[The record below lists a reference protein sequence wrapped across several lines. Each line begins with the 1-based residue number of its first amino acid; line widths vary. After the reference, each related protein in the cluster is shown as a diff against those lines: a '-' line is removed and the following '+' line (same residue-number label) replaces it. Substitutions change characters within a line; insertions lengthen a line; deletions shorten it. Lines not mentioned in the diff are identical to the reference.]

1 MPAVSR
7 SMRLTDRGIYWVLAT
22 VLAAAG
28 LIPEFRSLGNLAN
41 VATQSAALAVLALG
55 QTFVILCGLI
65 DLSVGQL
72 TGLIVV
78 LVCDVAAGREAMTA
92 PVLLLAIGLGAGSG
106 AITGLLNNRLRIHP
120 LILTFGT
127 MSVLQGIVFTYT
139 DRSVGRAPAAIAWL
153 ADGRLLGLP
162 VAPLLVLLLAAG
174 AHVTLTRTRFGM
186 HVHAVGGGR
195 DNARRAGI
203 DTDPV
208 AATVF
213 VISGVGGSIGGLLVA
228 GRLGVGYP
236 HAGAGFELDAIVAVE
251 LEPGTSLAGG
261 RGSVAGTVAAV
272 LLLGLTNNVLNLL
285 QISSFIQMLVKGLIV
300 IGAILVNQPGGRR
313 AFA

>member
-78 LVCDVAAGREAMTA
+78 LVCDVAAGRDAMTA
-92 PVLLLAIGLGAGSG
+92 PVLLLALGLGAGSG
-106 AITGLLNNRLRIHP
+106 AITGLLNNCLRIHP

-162 VAPLLVLLLAAG
+162 
-174 AHVTLTRTRFGM
+174 
-186 HVHAVGGGR
+186 
-195 DNARRAGI
+195 
-203 DTDPV
+203 
-208 AATVF
+208 
-213 VISGVGGSIGGLLVA
+213 
-228 GRLGVGYP
+228 
-236 HAGAGFELDAIVAVE
+236 
-251 LEPGTSLAGG
+251 
-261 RGSVAGTVAAV
+261 
-272 LLLGLTNNVLNLL
+272 NNVLNLL

>member
-55 QTFVILCGLI
+55 QTFVIL
-65 DLSVGQL
+65 
-72 TGLIVV
+72 
-78 LVCDVAAGREAMTA
+78 
-92 PVLLLAIGLGAGSG
+92 
-106 AITGLLNNRLRIHP
+106 
-120 LILTFGT
+120 
-127 MSVLQGIVFTYT
+127 
-139 DRSVGRAPAAIAWL
+139 
-153 ADGRLLGLP
+153 
-162 VAPLLVLLLAAG
+162 
-174 AHVTLTRTRFGM
+174 TRTRFGM
-186 HVHAVGGGR
+186 PVHAVGGGR

-203 DTDPV
+203 DTDRV

-213 VISGVGGSIGGLLVA
+213 VISGVSASICGLLVA

-236 HAGAGFELDAIVAVE
+236 HAGAGFELDAIVAVV
-251 LEPGTSLAGG
+251 LGGTSLTGG

>member
-22 VLAAAG
+22 LLAAAG

-78 LVCDVAAGREAMTA
+78 LVCDVAAGRDAMTA
-92 PVLLLAIGLGAGSG
+92 PVLLLALGLGAGSG

-139 DRSVGRAPAAIAWL
+139 DRSVGRAAAAASPA
-153 ADGRLLGLP
+153 LLRP
-162 VAPLLVLLLAAG
+162 SCSWASP
-174 AHVTLTRTRFGM
+174 TTC
-186 HVHAVGGGR
+186 
-195 DNARRAGI
+195 
-203 DTDPV
+203 
-208 AATVF
+208 
-213 VISGVGGSIGGLLVA
+213 
-228 GRLGVGYP
+228 
-236 HAGAGFELDAIVAVE
+236 
-251 LEPGTSLAGG
+251 
-261 RGSVAGTVAAV
+261 
-272 LLLGLTNNVLNLL
+272 
-285 QISSFIQMLVKGLIV
+285 
-300 IGAILVNQPGGRR
+300 
-313 AFA
+313 

>member
-1 MPAVSR
+1 MPWRTLIVPKVRMSGWIRRRLLSRPVMAPLAAPRPRARRSAGAVIASWPAATSQTSTTIR
-7 SMRLTDRGIYWVLAT
+7 PVSWPTDRSIRPQRITKVWPRART
-22 VLAAAG
+22 ASAADWA
-28 LIPEFRSLGNLAN
+28 
-41 VATQSAALAVLALG
+41 QSAALAVLALG

-78 LVCDVAAGREAMTA
+78 LVCDVAAGQDAMTA
-92 PVLLLAIGLGAGSG
+92 PALLLALGLGAASG

-203 DTDPV
+203 DTDRV

-213 VISGVGGSIGGLLVA
+213 VISGVSASIGGLLVA

-236 HAGAGFELDAIVAVE
+236 HAGAGFER
-251 LEPGTSLAGG
+251 S
-261 RGSVAGTVAAV
+261 
-272 LLLGLTNNVLNLL
+272 
-285 QISSFIQMLVKGLIV
+285 
-300 IGAILVNQPGGRR
+300 
-313 AFA
+313 

>member
-78 LVCDVAAGREAMTA
+78 LVCDVAAGRDAMTA
-92 PVLLLAIGLGAGSG
+92 PVLLLALGLGAGSG

-139 DRSVGRAPAAIAWL
+139 DRGGRPADATIRIGEDDALEDAHRAEGQDERVDPEAVVEQAGDGAAPGAEAKGEEEHGSRHRVPAGRHVADEHDDQARELANRQADQAAEDHEGLAEGGEGERRGLGCDVGEIAEGAELGDQAGRGQDRCQNPVNPAVGQPHRS
-153 ADGRLLGLP
+153 ADGG
-162 VAPLLVLLLAAG
+162 
-174 AHVTLTRTRFGM
+174 HVTST
-186 HVHAVGGGR
+186 A
-195 DNARRAGI
+195 
-203 DTDPV
+203 
-208 AATVF
+208 
-213 VISGVGGSIGGLLVA
+213 SGGS
-228 GRLGVGYP
+228 RSTRP
-236 HAGAGFELDAIVAVE
+236 SQ
-251 LEPGTSLAGG
+251 TSL
-261 RGSVAGTVAAV
+261 R
-272 LLLGLTNNVLNLL
+272 
-285 QISSFIQMLVKGLIV
+285 SS
-300 IGAILVNQPGGRR
+300 
-313 AFA
+313 

>member
-7 SMRLTDRGIYWVLAT
+7 WTRLTDRGIYWVLAT
-22 VLAAAG
+22 ALAAAG
-28 LIPEFRSLGNLAN
+28 LIPEFRSLGNLTN

-65 DLSVGQL
+65 DLSIGQL

-78 LVCDVAAGREAMTA
+78 LVCDVAAGRDAMTA
-92 PVLLLAIGLGAGSG
+92 PALLLAMGVGAGSG
-106 AITGLLNNRLRIHP
+106 AVTGLLNNRLRIHP

-127 MSVLQGIVFTYT
+127 MSVFQGIIFTYT
-139 DRSVGRAPAAIAWL
+139 DRSVGRVPGPIAWL

-162 VAPLLVLLLAAG
+162 VALLLVLLLAGG
-174 AHVTLTRTRFGM
+174 ARITLTRRRFGID
-186 HVHAVGGGR
+186 VRAVGGSR

-203 DTDPV
+203 DTDRV
-208 AATVF
+208 AANVF
-213 VISGVGGSIGGLLVA
+213 VISGVSAAIGGLLVA

-236 HAGAGFELDAIVAVE
+236 HAGAGFELDAIVAVV
-251 LEPGTSLAGG
+251 LGGTSLAGG
-261 RGSVAGTVAAV
+261 RGSVAGTLAAV
-272 LLLGLTNNVLNLL
+272 LLLGLANNVLNLL
-285 QISSFIQMLVKGLIV
+285 QISSFIQMLLKGLIV
-300 IGAILVNQPGGRR
+300 IGAILINQPGRRR

>member
-1 MPAVSR
+1 MPVVSR
-7 SMRLTDRGIYWVLAT
+7 SMRLTDRGIYWVLAAA
-22 VLAAAG
+22 LAAAG

-41 VATQSAALAVLALG
+41 VATQSAALAVLAVG

-78 LVCDVAAGREAMTA
+78 LVCD
-92 PVLLLAIGLGAGSG
+92 
-106 AITGLLNNRLRIHP
+106 
-120 LILTFGT
+120 
-127 MSVLQGIVFTYT
+127 
-139 DRSVGRAPAAIAWL
+139 
-153 ADGRLLGLP
+153 
-162 VAPLLVLLLAAG
+162 LAAG

-186 HVHAVGGGR
+186 HVRAVGGGR

-203 DTDPV
+203 DTDRV

-213 VISGVGGSIGGLLVA
+213 VISGVSAAIGGLLVA

-236 HAGAGFELDAIVAVE
+236 HAGAGFELDAIVAVV
-251 LEPGTSLAGG
+251 LGGTSLAGG

>member
-1 MPAVSR
+1 MPVVSR
-7 SMRLTDRGIYWVLAT
+7 SMRLTDRGIYWVLAAA
-22 VLAAAG
+22 LAAAG

-41 VATQSAALAVLALG
+41 VATQSAALAVLAVG

-78 LVCDVAAGREAMTA
+78 LVCDVAAGRDAMMA
-92 PVLLLAIGLGAGSG
+92 PALLLAIGLGAGSG
-106 AITGLLNNRLRIHP
+106 AVSGLCNNRLRIQP

-127 MSVLQGIVFTYT
+127 MSVFQCIIFTYT
-139 DRSVGRAPAAIAWL
+139 DRSVGRAPGRVAWL

-162 VAPLLVLLLAAG
+162 VALLLVLLLAGG
-174 AHVTLTRTRFGM
+174 AHITRTRTRFGI
-186 HVHAVGGGR
+186 HVRAVGGSR

-203 DTDPV
+203 DTDRV
-208 AATVF
+208 AANVF
-213 VISGVGGSIGGLLVA
+213 VISGVSAAIGGLLVA

-236 HAGAGFELDAIVAVE
+236 HAGAGFELDAIVAVV
-251 LEPGTSLAGG
+251 LGGTSLAGG

-285 QISSFIQMLVKGLIV
+285 QISSFIQMLLKGLIV
-300 IGAILVNQPGGRR
+300 IGAILINQPGRRR

>member
-41 VATQSAALAVLALG
+41 VATQSAALAALG

-78 LVCDVAAGREAMTA
+78 LVCDVAAGQDAMTA
-92 PVLLLAIGLGAGSG
+92 PALLLALGLGAASG

-203 DTDPV
+203 DTDRV
-208 AATVF
+208 AGNVF
-213 VISGVGGSIGGLLVA
+213 VISGVSAAIGGLLVA

-236 HAGAGFELDAIVAVE
+236 HAGAGFELDAIVAVV
-251 LEPGTSLAGG
+251 LGGTSLAGG

>member
-78 LVCDVAAGREAMTA
+78 LVCDVAAGQDAMTA
-92 PVLLLAIGLGAGSG
+92 PALLLALGLGAASG

-139 DRSVGRAPAAIAWL
+139 DRSVG
-153 ADGRLLGLP
+153 
-162 VAPLLVLLLAAG
+162 LAA
-174 AHVTLTRTRFGM
+174 
-186 HVHAVGGGR
+186 
-195 DNARRAGI
+195 
-203 DTDPV
+203 
-208 AATVF
+208 AAA
-213 VISGVGGSIGGLLVA
+213 SPALLRPSCCWA
-228 GRLGVGYP
+228 SP
-236 HAGAGFELDAIVAVE
+236 
-251 LEPGTSLAGG
+251 T
-261 RGSVAGTVAAV
+261 TC
-272 LLLGLTNNVLNLL
+272 
-285 QISSFIQMLVKGLIV
+285 
-300 IGAILVNQPGGRR
+300 
-313 AFA
+313 

>member
-1 MPAVSR
+1 MPVVSR

-41 VATQSAALAVLALG
+41 VATQSAALAVLAVG

-78 LVCDVAAGREAMTA
+78 LVCDVAAGRDAMMA
-92 PVLLLAIGLGAGSG
+92 PALLLAIGLGAGSG
-106 AITGLLNNRLRIHP
+106 AVTGLLNNRLRIHP

-162 VAPLLVLLLAAG
+162 VAPLLVLVLAAG

-186 HVHAVGGGR
+186 HVRAVGGGR

-203 DTDPV
+203 DTDRV

-213 VISGVGGSIGGLLVA
+213 VISGVSASIGGLLVA

-236 HAGAGFELDAIVAVE
+236 HAGAGFELDAIVAVV
-251 LEPGTSLAGG
+251 LGGTSLAGG

>member
-78 LVCDVAAGREAMTA
+78 LVCDVAAGQDAMTA
-92 PVLLLAIGLGAGSG
+92 PALLLALGLGAASG

-139 DRSVGRAPAAIAWL
+139 DRSVGRAPADATIRIG
-153 ADGRLLGLP
+153 DRKSTRLNSS
-162 VAPLLVLLLAAG
+162 
-174 AHVTLTRTRFGM
+174 HT
-186 HVHAVGGGR
+186 
-195 DNARRAGI
+195 
-203 DTDPV
+203 
-208 AATVF
+208 
-213 VISGVGGSIGGLLVA
+213 VIS
-228 GRLGVGYP
+228 Y
-236 HAGAGFELDAIVAVE
+236 AVFC
-251 LEPGTSLAGG
+251 LKKKMITTLA
-261 RGSVAGTVAAV
+261 
-272 LLLGLTNNVLNLL
+272 LTT
-285 QISSFIQMLVKGLIV
+285 K
-300 IGAILVNQPGGRR
+300 ATR
-313 AFA
+313 

>member
-41 VATQSAALAVLALG
+41 VATQSAALAV
-55 QTFVILCGLI
+55 
-65 DLSVGQL
+65 
-72 TGLIVV
+72 
-78 LVCDVAAGREAMTA
+78 
-92 PVLLLAIGLGAGSG
+92 
-106 AITGLLNNRLRIHP
+106 
-120 LILTFGT
+120 
-127 MSVLQGIVFTYT
+127 
-139 DRSVGRAPAAIAWL
+139 
-153 ADGRLLGLP
+153 GRLLGLP

-203 DTDPV
+203 DTDRV

-213 VISGVGGSIGGLLVA
+213 VISGVSASIGGLLVA

-236 HAGAGFELDAIVAVE
+236 HAGAGFELDAIVAVV
-251 LEPGTSLAGG
+251 LGGTSLTGG